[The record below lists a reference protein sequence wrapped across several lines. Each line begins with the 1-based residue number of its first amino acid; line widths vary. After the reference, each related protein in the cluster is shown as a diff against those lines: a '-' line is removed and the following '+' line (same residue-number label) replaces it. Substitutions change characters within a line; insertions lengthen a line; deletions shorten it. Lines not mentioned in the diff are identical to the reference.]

1 MNIAGNRSNQVSKK
15 LKLLFIGAFPPSN
28 KKIFGGNV
36 TDCKILLDAGLA
48 NHFDLILLDSTQRT
62 VPPPPVWRRLM
73 YALPR
78 IWNFVYLTKK
88 NRPDAILIFAST
100 GLSFIEKS
108 FLAILGRIFK
118 SCVMFFPRGG
128 RLMDECRQS
137 NFYRCFVRLMMRF
150 PNILLCQGEVWRNFF
165 VNELELGIE
174 KCAILTNWTATAD
187 LLEIGSRRCYDT
199 NNKIK
204 ILFLGSLNRSK
215 GVFELIDAFSQLI
228 SLFPYLELVIAGEG
242 KDSDE
247 ALIYVKEKGLNKNVF
262 FTGWIEGE
270 RKLYVLSDSDI
281 FCLPSH
287 VEGLPN
293 SMIEAMAVGLPVI
306 ITPVGSVPD
315 VITDGENGLL
325 TPLYDSVSLAHRIEL
340 LVVDQALRMALGR
353 AAHETARTKFNPV
366 KAVQQLVFL
375 AEKDKISE

>member
-1 MNIAGNRSNQVSKK
+1 
-15 LKLLFIGAFPPSN
+15 
-28 KKIFGGNV
+28 
-36 TDCKILLDAGLA
+36 
-48 NHFDLILLDSTQRT
+48 
-62 VPPPPVWRRLM
+62 
-73 YALPR
+73 
-78 IWNFVYLTKK
+78 
-88 NRPDAILIFAST
+88 
-100 GLSFIEKS
+100 
-108 FLAILGRIFK
+108 
-118 SCVMFFPRGG
+118 MFFPRGG